1 MKYAQ
6 KAESELQD
14 RQESSLKIES
24 EIWILKAL
32 EDKFD
37 SYGITNERMNEHRL
51 AFLELLAE
59 QKNKENGLI
68 FILLFSEQLMKYT
81 PRLRRF
87 SSLSSSRTVSL

>member
-59 QKNKENGLI
+59 QKNKEWLNFHFTL
-68 FILLFSEQLMKYT
+68 FRTTDEVYAEVEKILKPLQQ
-81 PRLRRF
+81 
-87 SSLSSSRTVSL
+87 